1 MLRKTVLIRALQLA
15 FSAAALSTVA
25 INPAMAQSNAAG
37 VIFGKAAPGSSVVLK
52 NLDTNQTRTVT
63 ADSQGKFSV
72 SGMALG
78 RWQVTTGGQTTV
90 VEAIAGQGAEATFA
104 GEAAV
109 QSVQTVQIAGRRSRI
124 DVSNATNGA
133 VFTATELARLPV
145 ARNVDAIIQLAPN
158 TTKGDPTYA
167 AGASFAGGGVSE
179 NAYYINGFPTTNPL
193 TQLGASELPF
203 GAIAQASVL
212 VGGFGAEFGRSVG
225 GVVNITGKSGTN
237 RWEAGAMAS
246 ITPRGMRA
254 NFVDRN
260 FGNTGATPNAATDGT
275 LRIRREDNRTQNT
288 QYGVYVGGPI
298 IKDKVFM
305 FAAAE
310 LSKQTRDLVAL
321 GRTSTALSTGGF
333 LNEKTD
339 TERYYGK
346 IDWNIT
352 DNHRLEFTAL
362 GDTPEVISEYHSYNY
377 TTRKAGPAVTSSLR
391 EKGNTLNNPNGGD
404 VRIARYTG
412 NFTDNLTV
420 TGLYGESKVKKLY
433 EPGGYNANLFSVN
446 APANAQAP
454 GLNYNSPQSFTG
466 SIPLTGA
473 TDEIKFARVDF
484 EYKLGSHLIRF
495 GADDIE
501 VASRNAGDVTAG
513 GGQWVY
519 NRSTSPGTTDNLQG
533 VTLPI
538 LSDKGPLAAQGF
550 YVNRNLYS
558 TASNSFSY
566 QNAFYIED
574 KWSIT
579 KNILLSLGVRSE
591 SFSNANSENKKF
603 VEIKNQITP
612 RVNVAWDVNGDSSL
626 KAFASAGRY
635 AIQIPNVV
643 ALRAAN
649 GSLNTSQYFA
659 YTGTDANG
667 LPTGLTQL
675 TEAYSTNNEYGQA
688 KDVRVV
694 ADQNIKPA
702 YQDEI
707 TFGFEKTLTPTFNI
721 GTKLTHR
728 SLKSTLDDVCD
739 DRPAQR
745 YAARTKTP
753 ISPKFHGACAIFN
766 TGEGGAF
773 FIDFMGDGKLTL
785 AELTEQDL
793 GFEKVKRTYTA
804 LDFFAEHPFR
814 NGWYGRINYTL
825 ARSRG
830 NTEGQTRSDGNAGQG
845 DVAQTATSDYPEYD
859 FGAYGNL
866 PNDRRHQIKAYGFY
880 EVSPQWMIGANV
892 LVASGRPNGC
902 TGKNPAP
909 VAGSPNYSSERYC
922 GGTQGFLGNVLTP
935 RGTTGRLPWER
946 NLDLNVTWRPEGTKG
961 FAFKMDVFNV
971 FDKQTVLRTNE
982 QLNTGAGAVSNLY
995 GAVTANSGPRAFK
1008 FTAQYDHKF

>member
-25 INPAMAQSNAAG
+25 INPVMAQSNAAG
-37 VIFGKAAPGSSVVLK
+37 VIFGKAAAGSSVVLK
-52 NLDTNQTRTVT
+52 NLDTNQTRTLT
-63 ADSQGKFSV
+63 ADSQGKFNA
-72 SGMALG
+72 SGLAMG
-78 RWQVTTGGQTTV
+78 RWQVTAGGKTTV
-90 VEAIAGQGAEATFA
+90 VETIAGQGAEAVFA
-104 GEAAV
+104 EAAT
-109 QSVQTVQIAGRRSRI
+109 VQTVQVSGRRSRI

-158 TTKGDPTYA
+158 TTKGDPTYT

-237 RWEAGAMAS
+237 TWVAGGMAS

-260 FGNTGATPNAATDGT
+260 FASTGATSNAATDGT

-288 QYGVYVGGPI
+288 QYGLYMGGPI

-310 LSKQTRDLVAL
+310 MSKQTRDLVAL

-333 LNEKTD
+333 LNERTN

-346 IDWNIT
+346 LDWNIT
-352 DNHRLEFTAL
+352 DNHRIEFTAL
-362 GDTPEVISEYHSYNY
+362 GDTPEVLSEYHSYNY
-377 TTRKAGPAVTSSLR
+377 TTRAAGPAVTSSLR
-391 EKGNTLNNPNGGD
+391 EKGNTVNNPNGGD
-404 VRIARYTG
+404 VRIARYSG

-420 TGLYGESKVKKLY
+420 TGLYGESKVTKLY
-433 EPGGYNANLFSVN
+433 EPGGYNGSLFSVN
-446 APANAQAP
+446 APANAQVP
-454 GLNYNSPQSFTG
+454 GFNYNSPQSFTG

-473 TDEIKFARVDF
+473 TDEIKFARVDL

-513 GGQWVY
+513 GGQWIY
-519 NRSTSPGTTDNLQG
+519 NRSTNPGQVTDLQG
-533 VTLPI
+533 VDLPV
-538 LSDKGPLAAQGF
+538 LTGFGPLAAQGY

-579 KNILLSLGVRSE
+579 KNMLLSMGVRSE

-612 RVNVAWDVNGDSSL
+612 RVSVAWDVNGDSSL

-675 TEAYSTNNEYGQA
+675 TEAHSTNNEYGQA

-694 ADQNIKPA
+694 ASQNIKPA

-707 TFGFEKTLTPTFNI
+707 TLGFEKTLTPTFNV

-728 SLKSTLDDVCD
+728 TLKSTLDDVCD
-739 DRPAQR
+739 DRPAKR
-745 YAARTKTP
+745 YAARTNTP
-753 ISPKFHGACAIFN
+753 ISPDFHGACSIFN
-766 TGEGGAF
+766 TGEGGDF
-773 FIDFMGDGKLTL
+773 FIDFMGDGNLKLAT
-785 AELTEQDL
+785 LTEADL

-859 FGAYGNL
+859 FGAYGSL

-880 EVSPQWMIGANV
+880 EVNPQWMLGAN
-892 LVASGRPNGC
+892 LLIGSGRPKGC

-922 GGTQGFLGNVLTP
+922 GGTQGFLGNVLTQ

-946 NLDLNVTWRPEGTKG
+946 NLDLNVSWRPEGTKG
-961 FAFKMDVFNV
+961 FSLKMDVFNV
-971 FDKQTVLRTNE
+971 FNEQTVLRTNE

-995 GAVTANSGPRAFK
+995 GAVTANAAPRAFK

>member
-1 MLRKTVLIRALQLA
+1 MLRKTVLIRALQIA

-25 INPAMAQSNAAG
+25 INPVLAQSNAAG
-37 VIFGKAAPGSSVVLK
+37 AIFGKAAAGSSVTLK
-52 NLDTNQTRTVT
+52 NLDTNQVRTIT
-63 ADSQGKFSV
+63 ADSQGKFSA
-72 SGMALG
+72 SGLALG
-78 RWQVTTGGQTTV
+78 RWEVTAGGKKSV
-90 VEAIAGQGAEATFA
+90 VETIAGQGAEAVFVA
-104 GEAAV
+104 DAA
-109 QSVQTVQIAGRRSRI
+109 VQTVQISGRRSRI

-133 VFTATELARLPV
+133 VFTANELARLPV

-225 GVVNITGKSGTN
+225 GVVNIVGKSGTN
-237 RWEAGAMAS
+237 TWVAGGMAS
-246 ITPRGMRA
+246 ITPRGMRSKS
-254 NFVDRN
+254 VDRY
-260 FGNTGATPNAATDGT
+260 FASTGATTNSATDST
-275 LRIRREDNRTQNT
+275 LRIRREDNQTQSS
-288 QYGVYVGGPI
+288 QYGLYVGGPI
-298 IKDKVFM
+298 IKDKLFM

-321 GRTSTALSTGGF
+321 GRTSTALTTGGF

-339 TERYYGK
+339 TERYYAK
-346 IDWNIT
+346 VDWNIT

-362 GDTPEVISEYHSYNY
+362 GDTPEVLSEYHSYNY
-377 TTRKAGPAVTSSLR
+377 TTRTVGAPVTSSLR

-412 NFTDNLTV
+412 NFTDNFTV
-420 TGLYGESKVKKLY
+420 TGLYGESKVTKLY
-433 EPGGYNANLFSVN
+433 EPGGYDANMFSVN
-446 APANAQAP
+446 APTNAQVP
-454 GLNYNSPQSFTG
+454 GFNYNSPQSFTG

-473 TDEIKFARVDF
+473 VDEIKFARVDF
-484 EYKLGSHLIRF
+484 EYKLGTHLIRF

-501 VASRNAGDVTAG
+501 VASRDAGNVTAG
-513 GGQWVY
+513 GGQWIY
-519 NRSTSPGTTDNLQG
+519 NRSTNPGTATDLQG
-533 VTLPI
+533 VLLPA
-538 LSDKGPLAAQGF
+538 LTPYGGLAAQGY
-550 YVNRNLYS
+550 YVNRNLFS

-579 KNILLSLGVRSE
+579 KNMLLTFGVRSE
-591 SFSNANSENKKF
+591 SFSNANSSDQKF

-612 RVNVAWDVNGDSSL
+612 RVSVAWDVNGDSSL
-626 KAFASAGRY
+626 KVFGSAGRY

-667 LPTGLTQL
+667 NPTGLTQL
-675 TEAYSTNNEYGQA
+675 TEPYSTNNEYGQP
-688 KDVRVV
+688 KDPKIV

-707 TFGFEKTLTPTFNI
+707 TFGFEKQMTPTFNV

-728 SLKSTLDDVCD
+728 ALKSTLDDVCD

-745 YAARTKTP
+745 YAARTGQA
-753 ISPKFHGACAIFN
+753 ISPDYHSSCAIFN
-766 TGEGGAF
+766 TGEGGEF
-773 FIDFMGDGKLTL
+773 YIDFLADGNPTL
-785 AELTEQDL
+785 AKLSAEDL
-793 GFEKVKRTYTA
+793 GFQKVKRTYTA

-830 NTEGQTRSDGNAGQG
+830 NTEGQTRSDGNAGQA

-859 FGAYGNL
+859 LGAYGNL
-866 PNDRRHQIKAYGFY
+866 PNDRRHQVKAFGYY
-880 EVSPQWMIGANV
+880 EVSPQWMLGAN
-892 LVASGRPNGC
+892 LLIGSGRPKGC

-922 GGTQGFLGNVLTP
+922 GGAQGFLGNVLTP

-961 FAFKMDVFNV
+961 FALKMDVFNV
-971 FDKQTVLRTNE
+971 FNEQTVLRTNE

-995 GAVTANSGPRAFK
+995 GAVTANAGPRAFK

>member
-15 FSAAALSTVA
+15 FSVAAFSTVA
-25 INPAMAQSNAAG
+25 INPVMAQSNAAG

-52 NLDTNQTRTVT
+52 NLDTNQTRTIS
-63 ADSQGKFSV
+63 ADSQGKFNA
-72 SGMALG
+72 SGLALG

-90 VEAIAGQGAEATFA
+90 VETIAGQGAEATFVSDA
-104 GEAAV
+104 
-109 QSVQTVQIAGRRSRI
+109 SVQTVQIAGRRSRI

-145 ARNVDAIIQLAPN
+145 ARNVEAIIQLAPN
-158 TTKGDPTYA
+158 TTKGDPTYT

-237 RWEAGAMAS
+237 RWEAGGMAS

-254 NFVDRN
+254 NFVDRY
-260 FGNTGATPNAATDGT
+260 FGSTGATTNAATDST
-275 LRIRREDNRTQNT
+275 LRIRRSDNRTQNT
-288 QYGVYVGGPI
+288 QYGLYVGGPI

-305 FAAAE
+305 FASAE

-321 GRTSTALSTGGF
+321 GRTSTSLSTGGF
-333 LNEKTD
+333 LNERTN

-362 GDTPEVISEYHSYNY
+362 GDTPEVKSEYHSYNY
-377 TTRKAGPAVTSSLR
+377 LTRAVGPAVTSSLR
-391 EKGNTLNNPNGGD
+391 EKGNTVNNPNGGD

-420 TGLYGESKVKKLY
+420 TGLYGESKVTKLY
-433 EPGGYNANLFSVN
+433 EQGGYNPNLFSVN
-446 APANAQAP
+446 APTNAQVP
-454 GLNYNSPQSFTG
+454 GFNYNSPQSFTG

-473 TDEIKFARVDF
+473 TDEIKFARADV

-495 GADDIE
+495 GADKIE
-501 VASRNAGDVTAG
+501 VSSRNAGDVTAG

-519 NRSTSPGTTDNLQG
+519 SRSTNPGTPTDLQG
-533 VTLPI
+533 VLLPA
-538 LSDKGPLAAQGF
+538 LTPLGGLAAQGF
-550 YVNRNLYS
+550 YVSRNLFS

-566 QNAFYIED
+566 QNAFYVED

-579 KNILLSLGVRSE
+579 KDILLSMGVRAE
-591 SFSNANSENKKF
+591 SFSNANSDNKKF

-612 RVNVAWDVNGDSSL
+612 RLSVSWDVNGDSSL
-626 KAFASAGRY
+626 KAYASAGRY

-649 GSLNTSQYFA
+649 GSLNTNQYFS

-667 LPTGLTQL
+667 LPTGLVKL
-675 TEAYSTNNEYGQA
+675 TEPYSTNNEYGQS

-694 ADQNIKPA
+694 ASQNIKPA
-702 YQDEI
+702 FQDEI
-707 TFGFEKTLTPTFNI
+707 TFGFEKKMTPTFN
-721 GTKLTHR
+721 GGAKVTHR

-753 ISPKFHGACAIFN
+753 ISPDFHGGCAIFN
-766 TGEGGAF
+766 TGEGGDF
-773 FIDFMGDGKLTL
+773 FIDFMGDGKLKL
-785 AELTEQDL
+785 ATLTEKDL

-814 NGWYGRINYTL
+814 NGWYGRVNYTL

-830 NTEGQTRSDGNAGQG
+830 NTEGQTRSDGNAGQA

-866 PNDRRHQIKAYGFY
+866 PNDRRHQVKAFGFY
-880 EVSPQWMIGANV
+880 EVTPQWMVGANL
-892 LVASGRPNGC
+892 LVGSGRPNGC

-922 GGTQGFLGNVLTP
+922 GGEQGFLTNVLTP

-946 NLDLNVTWRPEGTKG
+946 NLDMNVTWRPEGTKG

-971 FDKQTVLRTNE
+971 FNEQTVLRTNE
-982 QLNTGAGAVSNLY
+982 QRNTGAGAVSNLF

-1008 FTAQYDHKF
+1008 FTAQFDHKF